1 MCSLRYLLLLEK
13 DVPRAVEF
21 LQRGV
26 GASVKVATTSWA
38 ELEIGDTIVALK
50 QSPGST
56 DSLDGRLGS
65 TDSLDSHKQQRP
77 SDSTFMGGHS
87 PMMVFDVDDLQ
98 ERLVTMIQMGAQMD
112 GSIQYTVEG
121 SKVAVVKSPSGHILG
136 MIEAE
141 GSPRWAK

>member
-50 QSPGST
+50 QSSGST
-56 DSLDGRLGS
+56 DSLDGRIGS
-65 TDSLDSHKQQRP
+65 GSLDSHKEQQP
-77 SDSTFMGGHS
+77 SDSTFMGGQS

-98 ERLVTMIQMGAQMD
+98 ERLVTMLQMGGQMD

-141 GSPRWAK
+141 GSWAK